1 MQTHTHTQT
10 PTGCTE
16 ILEVMASFICLIVG
30 MVLSIYVCL
39 LSCFSRVWLF
49 ATPWLSLW
57 GSSVR
62 GDSPDKNTGMGCYAL
77 LQGIFPDQESNPGL
91 QHYWLILYHLSQQGS
106 PYKEVHW
113 LLHGTFPI
121 QGLNPGLPNC
131 RLFTS
136 WGVREAQEYWR
147 EQPIPSPEDL
157 PDPGIQ
163 PGSSALQVDSLPAEL
178 PGKP

>member
-10 PTGCTE
+10 PTGCKE

-77 LQGIFPDQESNPGL
+77 LQGIFQ
-91 QHYWLILYHLSQQGS
+91 
-106 PYKEVHW
+106 
-113 LLHGTFPI
+113 I
-121 QGLNPGLPNC
+121 QGLNPHWLLCLLHWQVGSLPLVLYLYLTLCNSMDC
-131 RLFTS
+131 
-136 WGVREAQEYWR
+136 
-147 EQPIPSPEDL
+147 SP
-157 PDPGIQ
+157 
-163 PGSSALQVDSLPAEL
+163 PGSSIHRVFQASILEWVSIFPFKRSSWPSNWTSISCVSCIAGGFFTL
-178 PGKP
+178 